1 MKGFPPMNYRNLNV
15 WKISV
20 SLALS
25 TFKTLKILPKH
36 ELYGIA
42 DSIPSNIAEG
52 AARESNKE
60 FKRFLYIAMGSAAE
74 LETQFIICQA
84 VGYLDSEVVEDRIQ
98 QISTVKVML
107 SKLIKKMIG

>member
-1 MKGFPPMNYRNLNV
+1 MRRAAV
-15 WKISV
+15 
-20 SLALS
+20 
-25 TFKTLKILPKH
+25 
-36 ELYGIA
+36 
-42 DSIPSNIAEG
+42 SIPSNTAEG